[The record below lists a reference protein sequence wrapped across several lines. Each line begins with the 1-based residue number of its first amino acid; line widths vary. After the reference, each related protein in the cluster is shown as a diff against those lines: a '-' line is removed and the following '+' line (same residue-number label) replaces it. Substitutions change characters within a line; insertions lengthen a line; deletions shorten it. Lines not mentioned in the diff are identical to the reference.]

1 MQLKARTQAQKG
13 FTLIELM
20 IVVAIIGI
28 LAAVALPQYR
38 NYTTKAR
45 IANAITVADSLKS
58 AVALCI
64 QENGGEK
71 SKCDAGSEGIMATT
85 DFQPT
90 KEVASLESVTD
101 GKITLVLKDDIGVGS
116 GKKLIFD
123 IAGIYGNAV
132 TWNTTTD
139 ISASDYK
146 VIVES
151 ITKNNVSS

>member
-1 MQLKARTQAQKG
+1 MQLKARAQKG

-64 QENGGEK
+64 QENGGQK
-71 SKCDAGSEGIMATT
+71 DKCDAGSEGIMATT
-85 DFQPT
+85 DFKAT
-90 KEVASLESVTD
+90 KEVKSLDSVTD
-101 GKITLVLKDDIGVGS
+101 GKITITLQDDVGVGT
-116 GKKLIFD
+116 GKKIIFD
-123 IAGIYGNAV
+123 VGGIYGNAV
-132 TWNTTTD
+132 TWLTTTD
-139 ISASDYK
+139 IDTTNYK
-146 VIVES
+146 VIVDS
-151 ITKNNVSS
+151 ITKNNAST